1 MDKKGD
7 IPRTLGL
14 QERLLREVHKPCF
27 AKDLMR
33 RLCEKRNGFLALE
46 NRIFRPQ
53 PFTAGSKSTNAFN
66 LKRNARERAQGT
78 ARCGILQSCNLNPQK
93 PSSRS
98 PTANRLHAQ
107 STCIKQSGRAGRKLI
122 GLSQASGKPPGAQ
135 SSRDREG
142 GKALGTLELSE
153 VAQRLGAKGLR
164 KVDRFAAAPT
174 SSKTRRSPLRKIPRP
189 QPPPTKTPRAWDRA
203 RGLKRG
209 ASFRLSAG
217 KSSCKP
223 AAQSP

>member
-7 IPRTLGL
+7 IPRTLGF

-78 ARCGILQSCNLNPQK
+78 ARCGILQSQ
-93 PSSRS
+93 
-98 PTANRLHAQ
+98 PTEAILA
-107 STCIKQSGRAGRKLI
+107 IA
-122 GLSQASGKPPGAQ
+122 
-135 SSRDREG
+135 DRESSPCTEHMHKTERTRGPQAHRPFAGQREASRRPKFAGSRRRQSAGHARAFGSRTEIG
-142 GKALGTLELSE
+142 G
-153 VAQRLGAKGLR
+153 Q
-164 KVDRFAAAPT
+164 
-174 SSKTRRSPLRKIPRP
+174 
-189 QPPPTKTPRAWDRA
+189 
-203 RGLKRG
+203 G
-209 ASFRLSAG
+209 ASQSRPFRCCAD
-217 KSSCKP
+217 K
-223 AAQSP
+223 Q